1 MERLKEEETK
11 AKDMLDEKIKQQQ
24 NLTQLNEDL
33 AEGKALA
40 SRNREE
46 MIKLQIRYSQL
57 MSQDERLKGEDKSL
71 AEENAFYVKKNVEFE
86 LDNAKLNKE
95 IQQTIMKID
104 INSLLKEVDIEDLKL
119 QAQTNK
125 MMNSALH
132 QLLGKW
138 ESI

>member
-46 MIKLQIRYSQL
+46 MIKVQIRYSQL
-57 MSQDERLKGEDKSL
+57 MSQDERLKAEDKL
-71 AEENAFYVKKNVEFE
+71 IAEENAFYVKKNVEFE

-119 QAQTNK
+119 QA
-125 MMNSALH
+125 
-132 QLLGKW
+132 
-138 ESI
+138 